1 MLEDLKQ
8 TELDIAEEKLIR
20 AFFGGSLE
28 PDALSSGVLNLLNVD
43 VNNYIKKFEDMV
55 RPFMNDSGYVDG
67 SRLKHTLESFKPK
80 LALFIPEREFRLSE
94 LADEIEPI
102 IIRMRQNV
110 ERIIG

>member
-20 AFFGGSLE
+20 
-28 PDALSSGVLNLLNVD
+28 
-43 VNNYIKKFEDMV
+43 FEDMV

-94 LADEIEPI
+94 LADEIEPV